1 MHIQVHI
8 SPRRYRPVPLFDMAP
23 TIQNICLITMTL
35 LAPQVGSHMIM
46 KSPVPY
52 GRQSLNNS
60 PLAADGSDF
69 PCKLRPGVYNLEGAQ
84 NIMAIG
90 EYQTLSFIGSA
101 VHGGG
106 SCQVAL
112 TADPQPTKD
121 SKWMVIKSIEGGC
134 PANVPG
140 NLPEDPNG
148 GGASTFQYT
157 VPEGIAPGD
166 YTIAWTWLNKIGNR
180 EFYMNCGPATVVA
193 AKKRRQELL
202 HDVSKRQNSLPNL
215 FVANL
220 ASIND
225 CRTEEGFDYLY
236 PNPGADVEQSGIG
249 PYTQLSCGDLSNTVD
264 PESLNPPITSVTSIT
279 ITSTHSNQETGEN
292 QPLFTSGIITGNISI
307 SPTLVSTRMTSIFTT
322 TRDSFTRPT
331 GGSTRKG
338 ESNSLVPS
346 GSITPIFIV
355 PSFACSHGASDIWS
369 QDIAAE
375 V

>member
-1 MHIQVHI
+1 
-8 SPRRYRPVPLFDMAP
+8 MA
-23 TIQNICLITMTL
+23 L
-35 LAPQVGSHMIM
+35 LGLRVGSHMIM

-69 PCKLRPGVYNLEGAQ
+69 PCKLRAGVYNLEGAQ

-90 EYQTLSFIGSA
+90 EQQTLSFIGSA

-112 TADPQPTKD
+112 TADLQPTKD
-121 SKWMVIKSIEGGC
+121 SKWMVIKSIGGGC

-148 GGASTFQYT
+148 SGASTFHYT
-157 VPEGIAPGD
+157 VPDGIAPGD

-193 AKKRRQELL
+193 ARKRRHALL
-202 HDVSKRQNSLPNL
+202 PDVSRRQNSLPDL

-236 PNPGADVEQSGIG
+236 PNPGADVEQRGIG
-249 PYTQLSCGDLSNTVD
+249 PYAQLSCGDLSNTLN
-264 PESLNPPITSVTSIT
+264 PESLNTPPITSVTSIT
-279 ITSTHSNQETGEN
+279 TASTDSNQEPGQN
-292 QPLFTSGIITGNISI
+292 QPLFTSGIFTGNISI
-307 SPTLVSTRMTSIFTT
+307 SPTLVSTHMTSIFTT

-331 GGSTRKG
+331 GVSTRNG
-338 ESNSLVPS
+338 EGNSLVSS
-346 GSITPIFIV
+346 GSITPIFTV
-355 PSFACSHGASDIWS
+355 PSFACSHGASNIWP

-375 V
+375 A